1 MRYRLTIPLA
11 ALLLAALAAPSS
23 AEGRWCVSLS
33 GGMSVSSGHGSALDA
48 AVFAELDPILAIG
61 LETGLAYMKEEAL
74 FEPIVW
80 APTGADGGA
89 AIASV
94 TDGITRNR
102 GYYLGP
108 TLKIG
113 RTVYAVASA
122 GLYEFND
129 NSGHA
134 TGTRWG
140 GSAGIGISGTG
151 RFEPHGELRYRLAQ
165 DGSVRAS
172 AIQFMFG
179 FHIR

>member
-1 MRYRLTIPLA
+1 MRYRLSIPMA
-11 ALLLAALAAPSS
+11 VLLLGALAAPAL

-48 AVFAELDPILAIG
+48 AVFAELDPIVAIG
-61 LETGLAYMKEEAL
+61 LETGLAYMKD
-74 FEPIVW
+74 EPLPEVIAW
-80 APTGADGGA
+80 APTSTDGGA

-102 GYYLGP
+102 AYYLGP
-108 TLKIG
+108 SLKIG

-129 NSGHA
+129 NSGRSL
-134 TGTRWG
+134 GTRWG

-151 RFEPHGELRYRLAQ
+151 RFEPRGELRYRLAQ
-165 DGSVRAS
+165 DGSARAS
-172 AIQFMFG
+172 AVQFMFG